1 MSISAFDGEYAE
13 YSAPRVLR
21 ARPMGNLAA
30 SMIGGAAILILAIA
44 SIFVR
49 PNAPEEK
56 VASAPTPLQTQ
67 AAAPPVE
74 KFALQPASTIPAQ
87 KSGAF
92 DLNSPEFAKEKKEF
106 STSRREGGGRA
117 DVLTIGQFSG
127 GGAFL
132 YLAIQQTGGEKLGN
146 PDFFLDM
153 SRQASQAGLA
163 AMHVGQPGPIAT
175 RFGAFE
181 AADIRLTQ
189 GGFEITSPT
198 PITAAA
204 ERACVAV
211 RMMNPKLSLEA
222 AGIACGSATR
232 PIDRRSIGCILDRL
246 EYVPAADDKALAE
259 FFAGAEATRA
269 AACANAETPAVAAKP
284 VKHPKAP
291 ALKGSTSKR

>member
-1 MSISAFDGEYAE
+1 MSISAFDEEYAD

-49 PNAPEEK
+49 LNAPEEK
-56 VASAPTPLQTQ
+56 VASAPAPLQTQ
-67 AAAPPVE
+67 AAAPPVQ
-74 KFALQPASTIPAQ
+74 KFAVQPASIIPAQ
-87 KSGAF
+87 KNGAF
-92 DLNSPEFAKEKKEF
+92 DLDSPEFAKEKKEF
-106 STSRREGGGRA
+106 SSSRRDGGGRD

-127 GGAFL
+127 GGPFL

-146 PDFFLDM
+146 SDFFLDM

-163 AMHVGQPGPIAT
+163 AMRVGQPGPLAT

-198 PITAAA
+198 PITAAD

-211 RMMNPKLSLEA
+211 RMMNPKLSLEVG
-222 AGIACGSATR
+222 GIACGSAAR
-232 PIDRRSIGCILDRL
+232 PIDRRSIGCLLDRL
-246 EYVPAADDKALAE
+246 EYVPASDNKALAE
-259 FFAGAEATRA
+259 FFAGAEATRT
-269 AACANAETPAVAAKP
+269 AACANAEAPAIAAKP
-284 VKHPKAP
+284 SKHPKAP
-291 ALKGSTSKR
+291 ASKSSTSKR